1 MLAPRKL
8 ESLPLGEA
16 NQPRGKTLMKTKLT
30 LSFATLALA
39 IASAA
44 SSYHFS
50 IFEPSFV
57 AGQELKPGDY
67 KIELNGDKAMIK
79 AGKQSVETAV
89 KVENGTE
96 KFQETSVRYSNNNGK
111 MTVTEIRLGGT
122 HTKLVFNN

>member
-1 MLAPRKL
+1 M
-8 ESLPLGEA
+8 
-16 NQPRGKTLMKTKLT
+16 
-30 LSFATLALA
+30 LSFGTLALA

-67 KIELNGDKAMIK
+67 KVEVNGNKAMIK
-79 AGKQSVETAV
+79 AGKQTVEASV
-89 KVENGTE
+89 KVEDGTE
-96 KFQETSVRYSNNNGK
+96 KFPETSVRYANDNGK
-111 MTVTEIRLGGT
+111 MMLTEIRLGGT

>member
-1 MLAPRKL
+1 MKL
-8 ESLPLGEA
+8 S
-16 NQPRGKTLMKTKLT
+16 KLL
-30 LSFATLALA
+30 LSFGTLALA

-57 AGQELKPGDY
+57 AGQALKPGDY
-67 KIELNGDKAMIK
+67 KLELNGDKAVIK
-79 AGKQSVETAV
+79 AGKQTIESAV

-96 KFQETSVRYSNNNGK
+96 KFPETSVRYATADGK